1 MPHDV
6 ELLAPAGTWEAL
18 EAAVNAGANAVYLG
32 GKAFGARA
40 YASNF
45 DREEMEKAVYFC
57 HMHHVRLYVTVN
69 TLVDDKELPELE
81 DYLVFLHNAGV
92 DGIIVQDMGVIRAAQ
107 IIVPGLPLHAST
119 QMTVT
124 NSAGVRFAGEHGIVR
139 VVPARELSLSD
150 LDKACATGLEIEA
163 FIHGALC
170 VCYSGQCLMSSLIGG
185 RSGNR
190 GRCAQPCRLPY
201 TLVDKNGKDL
211 LAGKDAGQYL
221 LSPKDLNTLQVLPRM
236 IEAGIVSY
244 KIEGRM
250 KRPEY
255 VAVVVDAYRR
265 AMDSYKAGHYE
276 VPQKDLDNIE
286 QIFNRDFTTAYLE
299 KHQGRLMMSDR
310 RPNNR
315 GVLIGRVQKLNQDHT
330 KAVVKLEKNLHT
342 GDGLEF
348 WVKVGGRV
356 GTTVNTMRVNGKA
369 VETAVAGT
377 LVEID
382 VPKGVRLNDRVFR
395 TLDSELMA
403 YAGQF
408 YGEKNKKRIPV
419 TAVVTAHMGS
429 PLEVTL
435 TDPEGNAGCGV
446 TEFVAEPARKHALD
460 EAAIRKQ
467 IDRMGTTEY
476 TLETLTTDIDDG
488 LMVPMSEIN
497 EARRKACEAL
507 DAARLEAFA
516 PARPK
521 VKNQNT
527 MRRWLAELEQ
537 THSDAKREIVVSG
550 NANTGSLN
558 TKETNGNATGR
569 FRKEAGNPRTNTTAT
584 PFLTVWVDTVDK
596 VKAALEGGADCILFG
611 GDRYSSRDVTFAD
624 YETAAKLTKEGG
636 RHIAFATPRIVKE
649 GQLAHFRKFL
659 QQTEA
664 CNVDL
669 LYVHNSGVWQLAKEL
684 ALKTLLWADMS
695 LNIYNTQNLQFWKEA
710 GAAGATLSVELNM
723 GQLAHLAKVSPLPL
737 ECLVQ
742 GPIEMMVSE
751 YCAGGSFLG
760 NLDKGACTFRC
771 KEEIYLHD
779 RKDANFR
786 LAGDQ
791 FCRMHVLNSQDLSV
805 LGGLQELRAMG
816 IGRLRIDGRTYSP
829 EQIRGLVKKYRETLA
844 LEDETVEN
852 LPGTTRGHYYRGVL

>member
-1 MPHDV
+1 MRKEI

-45 DREEMEKAVYFC
+45 DREEMGKAVYFC

-81 DYLVFLHNAGV
+81 DYLVFLHNVGV
-92 DGIIVQDMGVIRAAQ
+92 DGIIVQDMGIIRAAGKL
-107 IIVPGLPLHAST
+107 VPDLPLHAST

-124 NSAGVRFAGEHGIVR
+124 GSAGVRFAAEHGIVR

-150 LDKACATGLEIEA
+150 LKKACDTGTDIEA

-201 TLVDKNGKDL
+201 TLVDKDGKDL
-211 LAGKDAGQYL
+211 LQGKDAGQYL
-221 LSPKDLNTLQVLPRM
+221 LSPKDLNTLKVLPQM
-236 IEAGIVSY
+236 IEAGVISY

-265 AMDSYKAGHYE
+265 AMDSYKRGSYE
-276 VPQKDLDNIE
+276 VPAKDLANIE

-315 GVLIGRVQKLNQDHT
+315 GVLVGRVQKLNKDHT
-330 KAVVKLEKNLHT
+330 KAFVKLDKEIHK

-356 GTTVNTMRVNGKA
+356 GTEVNAIRVGGTPVDRA
-369 VETAVAGT
+369 EAGT
-377 LVEID
+377 LAEID

-395 TLDSELMA
+395 TLDSGLMA

-419 TAVVTAHMGS
+419 HGVVTARMGQ
-429 PLEVTL
+429 PLEVVL
-435 TDPEGNAGCGV
+435 TDGDGNIGTGL
-446 TEFVAEPARKHALD
+446 TDFIAEPARKHALD
-460 EAAIRKQ
+460 ETAIRKQ
-467 IDRMGTTEY
+467 VDRLGTTEY
-476 TLETLTTDIDDG
+476 VLETLDTVIDDG

-497 EARRKACEAL
+497 EARRRACEAL

-516 PARPK
+516 PTRK
-521 VKNQNT
+521 QVENCHF
-527 MRRWLAELEQ
+527 MSRWLVEQ
-537 THSDAKREIVVSG
+537 ESVKAKG
-550 NANTGSLN
+550 PGL
-558 TKETNGNATGR
+558 
-569 FRKEAGNPRTNTTAT
+569 
-584 PFLTVWVDTVDK
+584 LTVWVDTVEK
-596 VKAALEGGADCILFG
+596 VKAALEGGADWVIFG
-611 GDRYSSRDVTFAD
+611 GDRYSSKDVTFAD
-624 YETAAKLTKEGG
+624 YETAAGLVHKAG
-636 RHIAFATPRIVKE
+636 RKIAFSTPRIVKE
-649 GQLAHFRKFL
+649 GQQGYFEKFL

-664 CNVDL
+664 CGADL
-669 LYVHNSGVWQLAKEL
+669 LCVHNLSVWQQARDLNL
-684 ALKTLLWADMS
+684 TTPLWADMS
-695 LNIYNTQNLQFWKEA
+695 LNIYNTQSLLFWKEA

-723 GQLAHLAKVSPLPL
+723 GQLAHLAKTSPLPL

-760 NLDKGACTFRC
+760 HLDKGPCTFKC
-771 KEEIYLHD
+771 KEEIFLHD
-779 RKDANFR
+779 RKDARFR

-805 LGGLQELRAMG
+805 LGGLQELRDMG
-816 IGRLRIDGRTYSP
+816 IDRLRIDGRAYGP
-829 EQIRGLVKKYRETLA
+829 DQVRGLVKKFKETLMFR
-844 LEDETVEN
+844 DEPVEN

>member
-1 MPHDV
+1 MQKEI

-18 EAAVNAGANAVYLG
+18 EAAVNAGADAVYLG

-40 YASNF
+40 FASNF
-45 DREEMEKAVYFC
+45 DREEMKRAVYFC

-81 DYLVFLHNAGV
+81 DYLIFLHNVCV

-107 IIVPGLPLHAST
+107 KIVPGLPLHAST

-124 NSAGVRFAGEHGIVR
+124 NSAGVRFAAAHGIVR

-150 LDKACATGLEIEA
+150 LKNACDTGLEIEA

-201 TLVDKNGKDL
+201 SLVDKNGKDL
-211 LAGKDAGQYL
+211 LMGKDAGQYL
-221 LSPKDLNTLQVLPRM
+221 LSPKDLNTLRVLPQM
-236 IEAGIVSY
+236 IEAGVISY

-265 AMDSYKAGHYE
+265 AIDSYKRGVYE
-276 VPQKDLDNIE
+276 VPEKDLANIE

-315 GVLIGRVQKLNQDHT
+315 GVLVGRVQKLNKDHT
-330 KAVVKLEKNLHT
+330 KAVVKLDKAIHT

-356 GTTVNTMRVNGKA
+356 GTVVNTLRVNGNA
-369 VETAVAGT
+369 VEMAAAGS
-377 LVEID
+377 LAEID

-395 TLDSELMA
+395 TLDSELIA
-403 YAGQF
+403 YAVQF

-419 TAVVTAHMGS
+419 TARVTARMGS
-429 PLEVTL
+429 PLQVVL
-435 TDPEGNAGCGV
+435 TDDAGNTGAGL
-446 TEFVAEPARKHALD
+446 TDFNAEPARKHALD

-467 IDRMGTTEY
+467 VDRLGTTEY
-476 TLETLTTDIDDG
+476 ELAALVTDLDDG

-507 DAARLEAFA
+507 DRARLEAFA
-516 PARPK
+516 PARAP
-521 VKNQNT
+521 VENRNT
-527 MRRWLAELEQ
+527 MRRWLRELE
-537 THSDAKREIVVSG
+537 TGCIHITG
-550 NANTGSLN
+550 GTGSESKGIVN
-558 TKETNGNATGR
+558 NDKTDGIANGEKSKVSEEI
-569 FRKEAGNPRTNTTAT
+569 FRDNAGNLPL
-584 PFLTVWVDTVDK
+584 LTVWTDTVDK
-596 VKAALEGGADCILFG
+596 VNAALEGGADWIIFG
-611 GDRYSSRDVTFAD
+611 GDRFSVRDVSFTD
-624 YETAAKLTKEGG
+624 YETAVKLTKQAE
-636 RHIAFATPRIVKE
+636 RNIAFSTPRIVKE
-649 GQLAHFRKFL
+649 GQLGYFAKFL
-659 QQTEA
+659 RQAEA
-664 CNVDL
+664 CGADL
-669 LYVHNSGVWQLAKEL
+669 LYVHNTGVWQMTKD
-684 ALKTLLWADMS
+684 LKIGTPLWADMS
-695 LNIYNTQNLQFWKEA
+695 LNVYNSQSLQFWKEA
-710 GAAGATLSVELNM
+710 GAVGATLSVELNM
-723 GQLAHLAKVSPLPL
+723 GQLAHLAGVSPLLL
-737 ECLVQ
+737 ECMVQ

-771 KEEIYLHD
+771 KEEIYLND
-779 RKDANFR
+779 RKDARFR
-786 LAGDQ
+786 LIGDQ

-805 LGGLQELRAMG
+805 LGGLSELRTMG
-816 IGRLRIDGRTYSP
+816 IARLRIDGRTYEP
-829 EQIRGLVKKYRETLA
+829 NQLRGLVRRFKEVLMLQDGTA
-844 LEDETVEN
+844 EN
-852 LPGTTRGHYYRGVL
+852 MPGTTRGHYYRGVL

>member
-1 MPHDV
+1 MQKEI

-45 DREEMEKAVYFC
+45 DRDEMEKAVYFC

-81 DYLVFLHNAGV
+81 DYLVFLHNTGV
-92 DGIIVQDMGVIRAAQ
+92 DGIIVQDMGIIRAAQ
-107 IIVPGLPLHAST
+107 QIVPGLPLHAST

-124 NSAGVRFAGEHGIVR
+124 NSAGVKFAGEHGIVR

-201 TLVDKNGKDL
+201 TLVNKNGKDL

-236 IEAGIVSY
+236 IEAGVVSY

-315 GVLIGRVQKLNQDHT
+315 GVLIGRVQKLNNDHS
-330 KAVVKLEKNLHT
+330 KAVVKLEKDIHT

-356 GTTVNTMRVNGKA
+356 GTVVTVLRVNGRT
-369 VETAVAGT
+369 VETAEAGT

-395 TLDSELMA
+395 TLDSGLMT

-429 PLEVTL
+429 PLQVVL
-435 TDPEGNAGCGV
+435 TDPDGNTGYGV
-446 TEFVAEPARKHALD
+446 TDFITEPARKHALD
-460 EAAIRKQ
+460 EAAVCKQ

-476 TLETLTTDIDDG
+476 MLASLETEIDEG
-488 LMVPMSEIN
+488 AMVPMSEIN

-516 PARPK
+516 PARPT

-527 MRRWLAELEQ
+527 MRRWLAELERMQ
-537 THSDAKREIVVSG
+537 DHEQV
-550 NANTGSLN
+550 
-558 TKETNGNATGR
+558 ETPAI
-569 FRKEAGNPRTNTTAT
+569 
-584 PFLTVWVDTVDK
+584 TVWVDTVDK
-596 VKAALEGGADCILFG
+596 VKAALEGGADWILFG
-611 GDRYSSRDVTFAD
+611 GDRYSSRDVTFTD
-624 YETAAKLTKEGG
+624 YETVAKLTKEAG

-649 GQLAHFRKFL
+649 GQLAFFSKFL
-659 QQTEA
+659 QQAEA
-664 CNVDL
+664 CGIDL
-669 LYVHNSGVWQLAKEL
+669 LYVHNSGIWQLATQLK
-684 ALKTLLWADMS
+684 LKTPLWADMS
-695 LNIYNTQNLQFWKEA
+695 LNTYNTQSLQFWKEA

-723 GQLAHLAKVSPLPL
+723 GQLAHLAKISPLPL

-760 NLDKGACTFRC
+760 HLDKGACTFQC
-771 KEEIYLHD
+771 KEEIFLRD

-816 IGRLRIDGRTYSP
+816 IARLRIDGRTYSP
-829 EQIRGLVKKYRETLA
+829 EQVRGLVKKYRETL
-844 LEDETVEN
+844 DFSGETVEN

>member
-1 MPHDV
+1 MQKEI

-18 EAAVNAGANAVYLG
+18 EAAVNAGADAVYLG

-45 DREEMEKAVYFC
+45 DREEMSKAVYFC
-57 HMHHVRLYVTVN
+57 HMHRVRLYVTVN
-69 TLVDDKELPELE
+69 TLVDDRELPELE
-81 DYLVFLHNAGV
+81 DYLVFLYNVGV
-92 DGIIVQDMGVIRAAQ
+92 DGIIVQDLGVIRAAQ
-107 IIVPGLPLHAST
+107 KLAPGLPLHAST

-124 NSAGVRFAGEHGIVR
+124 NSAGVRFAAEHGIVR

-150 LDKACATGLEIEA
+150 LKNACDTGLEIEA

-201 TLVDKNGKDL
+201 ALVDKNGNEL
-211 LAGKDAGQYL
+211 LAGENAGQYL

-236 IEAGIVSY
+236 IEAGVISY

-265 AMDSYKAGHYE
+265 AMDSYKRGCYE
-276 VPQKDLDNIE
+276 VPAKDLANIE

-315 GVLIGRVQKLNQDHT
+315 GVLVGRVQKLNKERT
-330 KAVVKLEKNLHT
+330 KAVVKLDKTIHT

-356 GTTVNTMRVNGKA
+356 GTTVNSLRINGK
-369 VETAVAGT
+369 TAEAAEAGV
-377 LVEID
+377 LAEID

-395 TLDSELMA
+395 TLDSGLMA

-419 TAVVTAHMGS
+419 AAKVTAHLGS
-429 PLEVTL
+429 ALEVIL
-435 TDPEGNAGCGV
+435 TDADGNTGIGL
-446 TEFVAEPARKHALD
+446 TDFIAEPARKHALD
-460 EAAIRKQ
+460 ETAVRKQ
-467 IDRMGTTEY
+467 VDRLGTTEY
-476 TLETLTTDIDDG
+476 ALEELETEIDES

-507 DAARLEAFA
+507 DKARLESFA
-516 PARPK
+516 SPRLLLQN
-521 VKNQNT
+521 KNE
-527 MRRWLAELEQ
+527 MRRWLMDLEE
-537 THSDAKREIVVSG
+537 TKNHAW
-550 NANTGSLN
+550 TGTLQ
-558 TKETNGNATGR
+558 
-569 FRKEAGNPRTNTTAT
+569 
-584 PFLTVWVDTVDK
+584 LTVWVDTVDK
-596 VKAALEGGADCILFG
+596 VKAALEGGADWIIFG
-611 GDRYSSRDVTFAD
+611 GDRFSIRDVTFTD
-624 YETAAKLTKEGG
+624 YGTAAKLTKRTG
-636 RHIAFATPRIVKE
+636 RNIAFSTPRIVKE
-649 GQLAHFRKFL
+649 GQLGYFARFL
-659 QQTEA
+659 QQAEE
-664 CNVDL
+664 CGVDL
-669 LYVHNSGVWQLAKEL
+669 LYVHNLGIWQLAKEMKI
-684 ALKTLLWADMS
+684 KTPLWADMS
-695 LNIYNTQNLQFWKEA
+695 LNIFNTQTLWFWKEA

-737 ECLVQ
+737 ECMVQ

-760 NLDKGACTFRC
+760 NLDKGACTFQC

-779 RKDANFR
+779 RKDAKFR

-805 LGGLQELRAMG
+805 LGGLQELRNTGVA
-816 IGRLRIDGRTYSP
+816 RLRIDGRTYEP
-829 EQIRGLVKKYRETLA
+829 GQIRKLTETFKDA
-844 LEDETVEN
+844 LTLQGKAVEN
-852 LPGTTRGHYYRGVL
+852 LPGTTRGHYYRGVV

>member
-1 MPHDV
+1 MPV
-6 ELLAPAGTWEAL
+6 LLSL
-18 EAAVNAGANAVYLG
+18 DMRNNAGG
-32 GKAFGARA
+32 TKRSCFRCRPGD
-40 YASNF
+40 ASNF
-45 DREEMEKAVYFC
+45 DREEMKKAVYFC

-81 DYLVFLHNAGV
+81 DYLVFLHNVGV

-107 IIVPGLPLHAST
+107 KLVPGLPLHAST

-124 NSAGVRFAGEHGIVR
+124 NSAGVRFAAEHGIVR
-139 VVPARELSLSD
+139 VVPARELSLTDLKKASD
-150 LDKACATGLEIEA
+150 TGLEIEA

-221 LSPKDLNTLQVLPRM
+221 LSPKDLNTLRVLPQM
-236 IEAGIVSY
+236 IDAGVVSY

-265 AMDSYKAGHYE
+265 AMDSYKRGAYE
-276 VPQKDLDNIE
+276 VPEKDLANIE

-315 GVLIGRVQKLNQDHT
+315 GVLIGRVQKLNKDHT
-330 KAVVKLEKNLHT
+330 KAVVKLDKTIHA

-356 GTTVNTMRVNGKA
+356 GTVVNGLRVNGA
-369 VETAVAGT
+369 VVETAAAGT
-377 LVEID
+377 LAEID

-419 TAVVTAHMGS
+419 TATVIAHEGS
-429 PLEVTL
+429 PLTVML
-435 TDPEGNAGCGV
+435 TDADGNTGSGL
-446 TEFVAEPARKHALD
+446 TDFIAEPARKHALD
-460 EAAIRKQ
+460 EAAVRKQ
-467 IDRMGTTEY
+467 VDRLGTTEY
-476 TLETLTTDIDDG
+476 KLEKLETEMDAGI
-488 LMVPMSEIN
+488 MVPMSEIN

-507 DAARLEAFA
+507 DQARLETFA
-516 PARPK
+516 PSRLPVRNENKLTQWLSELDYRDGGIGREKK
-521 VKNQNT
+521 VAQ
-527 MRRWLAELEQ
+527 
-537 THSDAKREIVVSG
+537 
-550 NANTGSLN
+550 
-558 TKETNGNATGR
+558 
-569 FRKEAGNPRTNTTAT
+569 
-584 PFLTVWVDTVDK
+584 LTVWVDTVDK
-596 VKAALEGGADCILFG
+596 VKAALEGGADWIIFG
-611 GDRYSSRDVTFAD
+611 GDRYSSKDVSFTD
-624 YETAAKLTKEGG
+624 YETAVKLVRQAG
-636 RHIAFATPRIVKE
+636 RSIAFSTPRIVKE
-649 GQLAHFRKFL
+649 GQLGYFSKFL
-659 QQTEA
+659 QQAEA
-664 CNVDL
+664 CGVDL
-669 LYVHNSGVWQLAKEL
+669 LYIHNLGVWQLAKEQNS
-684 ALKTLLWADMS
+684 TVPLWADMS

-710 GAAGATLSVELNM
+710 GAVGATVSVELNM

-751 YCAGGSFLG
+751 YCAGGS
-760 NLDKGACTFRC
+760 LDKGACTFQC
-771 KEEIYLHD
+771 KEDIYLQD
-779 RKDANFR
+779 RKDAKFR

-816 IGRLRIDGRTYSP
+816 IARVRIDGRTYEP
-829 EQIRGLVKKYRETLA
+829 NQLRDLVQRFKETLA
-844 LEDETVEN
+844 LPGTVED
-852 LPGTTRGHYYRGVL
+852 LKRPWPYKERRWKICREPRGVITTGVSCESKNRNRHALRQKMLQGIFLSLLFF

>member
-1 MPHDV
+1 MPHEI

-45 DREEMEKAVYFC
+45 DRDEMEKAVYFC

-81 DYLVFLHNAGV
+81 DYLVFLHNVGV
-92 DGIIVQDMGVIRAAQ
+92 DGIIVQDMGIIRAAQ
-107 IIVPGLPLHAST
+107 EIVPGLPLHAST

-124 NSAGVRFAGEHGIVR
+124 NSAGVKFAGEHGIVR

-150 LDKACATGLEIEA
+150 LDKACAAGLEIEA

-201 TLVDKNGKDL
+201 TLVDKNEKDL

-236 IEAGIVSY
+236 IEAGVVSY

-330 KAVVKLEKNLHT
+330 KAVVKLEKALHT

-356 GTTVNTMRVNGKA
+356 GTTVNTLRVNGKA
-369 VETAVAGT
+369 VETAEAGA

-419 TAVVTAHMGS
+419 TALITAHMGS
-429 PLEVTL
+429 PLKVEL
-435 TDPEGNAGCGV
+435 TDPEGNTGCGI
-446 TEFVAEPARKHALD
+446 TDFITEPARKHALD
-460 EAAIRKQ
+460 EAAVRKQ

-476 TLETLTTDIDDG
+476 VLAALKTEIDEG
-488 LMVPMSEIN
+488 VMVPMSEIN

-516 PARPK
+516 PTRTK

-527 MRRWLAELEQ
+527 MRHWLTELE
-537 THSDAKREIVVSG
+537 
-550 NANTGSLN
+550 
-558 TKETNGNATGR
+558 
-569 FRKEAGNPRTNTTAT
+569 RTQARGQE
-584 PFLTVWVDTVDK
+584 PMPQLTVWVDTVDK
-596 VKAALEGGADCILFG
+596 VKAALEGGADWILFG
-611 GDRYSSRDVTFAD
+611 GDRYSSKDVTFTD
-624 YETAAKLTKEGG
+624 YETAAKLAKEAG
-636 RHIAFATPRIVKE
+636 RHIAFATSRIVKE
-649 GQLAHFRKFL
+649 GQLAYFRKFL
-659 QQTEA
+659 QQAEA
-664 CNVDL
+664 CNIDL
-669 LYVHNSGVWQLAKEL
+669 LYVHNSGIWQLAKEL
-684 ALKTLLWADMS
+684 ALQTPLWADMS
-695 LNIYNTQNLQFWKEA
+695 LNTYNTQSLQFWKEA

-723 GQLAHLAKVSPLPL
+723 GQLAHLARVSPLPL

-760 NLDKGACTFRC
+760 HLDKGACTFQC

-779 RKDANFR
+779 RKDARFR

-844 LEDETVEN
+844 LEGETVEN

>member
-1 MPHDV
+1 MQKEI

-18 EAAVNAGANAVYLG
+18 EAAVNAGADAVYLG

-45 DREEMEKAVYFC
+45 DREEMAKAVYFC

-92 DGIIVQDMGVIRAAQ
+92 DGIIVQDMGIIRAAQ
-107 IIVPGLPLHAST
+107 QLVPGLPLHAST

-124 NSAGVRFAGEHGIVR
+124 NSAGVRFAAEHGIVR

-150 LDKACATGLEIEA
+150 LKKACETGLEIEA

-221 LSPKDLNTLQVLPRM
+221 LSPKDLNTLRILPQM
-236 IEAGIVSY
+236 IEAGVISY

-265 AMDSYKAGHYE
+265 AMDSYKRGAYE
-276 VPQKDLDNIE
+276 VPAKDLANIE

-315 GVLIGRVQKLNQDHT
+315 GVLIGRVQKLNNDRT
-330 KAVVKLEKNLHT
+330 KALVKLDKAIRT

-356 GTTVNTMRVNGKA
+356 GTTVNTLRVSGKI
-369 VETAVAGT
+369 VEEAAAGS
-377 LVEID
+377 LAEID

-395 TLDSELMA
+395 TLDSGLMA

-419 TAVVTAHMGS
+419 TAKVTVRMGN
-429 PLEVTL
+429 PLEVVL
-435 TDPEGNAGCGV
+435 TDADGNTGAAL
-446 TEFVAEPARKHALD
+446 TDFIAEPARKHALD
-460 EAAIRKQ
+460 EAAVRKQ
-467 IDRMGTTEY
+467 IDRLGTTEY
-476 TLETLTTDIDDG
+476 ELDKLETEIGEG

-497 EARRKACEAL
+497 EARRRACEAL
-507 DAARLEAFA
+507 DKARLEAFA
-516 PARPK
+516 PARVP
-521 VKNQNT
+521 VENKNV
-527 MRRWLAELEQ
+527 MHRWLHELE
-537 THSDAKREIVVSG
+537 HS
-550 NANTGSLN
+550 GSHN
-558 TKETNGNATGR
+558 SVETDQ
-569 FRKEAGNPRTNTTAT
+569 PL
-584 PFLTVWVDTVDK
+584 LTVWADTVDK
-596 VKAALEGGADCILFG
+596 VKAALEGGADWIIFG
-611 GDRYSSRDVTFAD
+611 GDRYTSRDVAFTD
-624 YETAAKLTKEGG
+624 YETAAKPVHNAG
-636 RHIAFATPRIVKE
+636 RRVAFSTPRIVKE
-649 GQLAHFRKFL
+649 GQLGFFAKFL
-659 QQTEA
+659 QQAEA
-664 CNVDL
+664 CGVDL
-669 LYVHNSGVWQLAKEL
+669 LYVHNTGLWQLAKDL
-684 ALKTLLWADMS
+684 DLKTPLWADMS
-695 LNIYNTQNLQFWKEA
+695 LNIYNTQSLQFWQEA

-723 GQLAHLAKVSPLPL
+723 GQLGHLAKFSPLPL

-760 NLDKGACTFRC
+760 NLDKGACTFKC

-779 RKDANFR
+779 RKDARFR

-805 LGGLQELRAMG
+805 LGGLGELRDMG
-816 IGRLRIDGRTYSP
+816 IARLRIDGRTYGP
-829 EQIRGLVKKYRETLA
+829 DQLRELVKKFKETLVMHGDA
-844 LEDETVEN
+844 VEN

>member
-1 MPHDV
+1 MPHDI

-45 DREEMEKAVYFC
+45 DRDEMEKAVYFC

-81 DYLVFLHNAGV
+81 DYLVFLHNVGV

-107 IIVPGLPLHAST
+107 EIVPGLPLHAST

-124 NSAGVRFAGEHGIVR
+124 NSAGVKFAGEHGIVR

-236 IEAGIVSY
+236 IEAGVVSY

-315 GVLIGRVQKLNQDHT
+315 GVLIGRVQKLNNDHT
-330 KAVVKLEKNLHT
+330 KAVVKLEKALHT

-356 GTTVNTMRVNGKA
+356 GTTVNTMRVNDRI
-369 VETAVAGT
+369 VETAEAGT
-377 LVEID
+377 LAEID
-382 VPKGVRLNDRVFR
+382 VPRGVRLNDRVFR

-419 TAVVTAHMGS
+419 TAAVTARMGS
-429 PLEVTL
+429 PLQVVL
-435 TDPEGNAGCGV
+435 TDSEGNTGCGV

-460 EAAIRKQ
+460 EAAVRKQ

-476 TLETLTTDIDDG
+476 VLAALETDIDEG
-488 LMVPMSEIN
+488 VMVPMSEIN

-507 DAARLEAFA
+507 DAVRLEAFA

-527 MRRWLAELEQ
+527 MRRWLAELE
-537 THSDAKREIVVSG
+537 
-550 NANTGSLN
+550 
-558 TKETNGNATGR
+558 
-569 FRKEAGNPRTNTTAT
+569 RTQNHEQIKTSQ
-584 PFLTVWVDTVDK
+584 LTVWVDTVDK
-596 VKAALEGGADCILFG
+596 VKAALEAGADWILFG
-611 GDRYSSRDVTFAD
+611 GDRYSSRDVTFTD
-624 YETAAKLTKEGG
+624 YETAAKLTKEAG

-649 GQLAHFRKFL
+649 GQLAFFSKFL
-659 QQTEA
+659 QQAED
-664 CNVDL
+664 CGIDL
-669 LYVHNSGVWQLAKEL
+669 LYVHNSGIWQLAKEL
-684 ALKTLLWADMS
+684 EVKTPLWADMS
-695 LNIYNTQNLQFWKEA
+695 LNTYNTQSLQFWKEA

-723 GQLAHLAKVSPLPL
+723 GQLAHLARVSPLPL

-760 NLDKGACTFRC
+760 HLDKGVCTVQC

-816 IGRLRIDGRTYSP
+816 IARLRIDGRTYSP
-829 EQIRGLVKKYRETLA
+829 EQVRGLVKKYRETLNFSG
-844 LEDETVEN
+844 ETVEN

>member
-1 MPHDV
+1 MPHDI

-45 DREEMEKAVYFC
+45 DRDEMEKAVYFC

-107 IIVPGLPLHAST
+107 EIVPGLPLHAST

-236 IEAGIVSY
+236 IEAGVVSY

-265 AMDSYKAGHYE
+265 AMDSYKAGHYA

-330 KAVVKLEKNLHT
+330 KAVVKLEKALHT

-356 GTTVNTMRVNGKA
+356 GTVVNALRVNGKT
-369 VETAVAGT
+369 VETASAGT

-419 TAVVTAHMGS
+419 AATVTVHMGS
-429 PLEVTL
+429 PLTVAL
-435 TDPEGNAGCGV
+435 TDPEGNTGCGV

-460 EAAIRKQ
+460 EAAVRKQ

-476 TLETLTTDIDDG
+476 VLAALETDIDEG
-488 LMVPMSEIN
+488 VMVPMSEIN

-521 VKNQNT
+521 VKNRNT
-527 MRRWLAELEQ
+527 MRRWLAELERDKSYNQ
-537 THSDAKREIVVSG
+537 EKKQNTYAASAMNYRSADADE
-550 NANTGSLN
+550 NADQP
-558 TKETNGNATGR
+558 ATSR
-569 FRKEAGNPRTNTTAT
+569 
-584 PFLTVWVDTVDK
+584 LTVWVDTVDK
-596 VKAALEGGADCILFG
+596 VKAALEGGADWIIFG
-611 GDRYSSRDVTFAD
+611 GDRYSSRDVTFTD
-624 YETAAKLTKEGG
+624 YETAAKLVRSAG
-636 RHIAFATPRIVKE
+636 RHIAFSTPRIVKE
-649 GQLAHFRKFL
+649 GQLEFFRTFL
-659 QQTEA
+659 RQAED
-664 CNVDL
+664 CGIDL

-684 ALKTLLWADMS
+684 ELQTPLWADMS
-695 LNIYNTQNLQFWKEA
+695 LNTYNTQSLQFWKEA

-779 RKDANFR
+779 RKDARFR

-805 LGGLQELRAMG
+805 LGGLQELQAMG